1 MGANKMPGIEFGDNL
16 YWKWVGGLDVIEF
29 TIDVDG
35 LPVICRVSRECLEDH
50 CGNPTTP
57 GECLDVAKMNYDAI
71 TDRIAGLIADERFE
85 PDDGIMLRSSDW

>member
-1 MGANKMPGIEFGDNL
+1 MIEFRDYL

-35 LPVICRVSRECLEDH
+35 DSVICQVSRECLEAH

-57 GECLDVAKMNYDAI
+57 GECLDVAKMNFGAI

-85 PDDGIMLRSSDW
+85 PDSSILLRSADW